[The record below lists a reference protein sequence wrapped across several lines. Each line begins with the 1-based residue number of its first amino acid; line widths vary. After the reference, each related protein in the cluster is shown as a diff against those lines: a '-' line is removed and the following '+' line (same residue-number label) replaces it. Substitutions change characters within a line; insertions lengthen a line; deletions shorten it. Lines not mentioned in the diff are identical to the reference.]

1 MAASEYRIRVKRGHH
16 ARLRFWFDPMSD
28 DIWNGDA
35 DLIMEDELSCD
46 NICTHELFFPIIE
59 RFFPG
64 DFRWR
69 NELNLMP
76 MEDVKDMI
84 DEIRDLIDILDAGD
98 IKNKRLNYLREGYA
112 VDLLVPE
119 DEYME
124 NYYGRPQRVQV
135 QGVIDHLHVI
145 SEFYQTIA
153 DYLDEMVDKYEP
165 KGFKYIAISAPV

>member
-1 MAASEYRIRVKRGHH
+1 
-16 ARLRFWFDPMSD
+16 
-28 DIWNGDA
+28 
-35 DLIMEDELSCD
+35 
-46 NICTHELFFPIIE
+46 
-59 RFFPG
+59 
-64 DFRWR
+64 
-69 NELNLMP
+69 MP

-124 NYYGRPQRVQV
+124 NYYGRPQRIQV
-135 QGVIDHLHVI
+135 QGVIDHLYVI

-153 DYLDEMVDKYEP
+153 DYLEEMVEKYEP
-165 KGFKYIAISAPV
+165 KGFKYIAISSPV

>member
-1 MAASEYRIRVKRGHH
+1 M
-16 ARLRFWFDPMSD
+16 RLLVVEDQK
-28 DIWNGDA
+28 
-35 DLIMEDELSCD
+35 DL
-46 NICTHELFFPIIE
+46 NAIIV
-59 RFFPG
+59 RKLG
-64 DFRWR
+64 
-69 NELNLMP
+69 
-76 MEDVKDMI
+76 
-84 DEIRDLIDILDAGD
+84 
-98 IKNKRLNYLREGYA
+98 REGYA

-124 NYYGRPQRVQV
+124 NYYGRPQRIQV

>member
-1 MAASEYRIRVKRGHH
+1 MATGEYRIRVKRGHSK
-16 ARLRFWFDPMSD
+16 RLRFWFDPMSD
-28 DIWNGDA
+28 AIWNGDA
-35 DLIMEDELSCD
+35 DLILEDELSCD

-64 DFRWR
+64 EFLWR

-84 DEIRDLIDILDAGD
+84 DEIRDLIEILDAGD
-98 IKNKRLNYLREGYA
+98 IRNKRLNYLRAGYA

-119 DEYME
+119 DEYE
-124 NYYGRPQRVQV
+124 ERYYGRPRSVQV
-135 QGVIDHLHVI
+135 QGVIDHLYVI
-145 SEFYQTIA
+145 SDFYQTIA

>member
-1 MAASEYRIRVKRGHH
+1 MSASEYRIRVKRGHH
-16 ARLRFWFDPMSD
+16 ARLRFWFDPISD

-35 DLIMEDELSCD
+35 DLILEDELSCD
-46 NICTHELFFPIIE
+46 NICTHELFFPIIK

-64 DFRWR
+64 EFLWR

-84 DEIRDLIDILDAGD
+84 DEIRDLIEILDAGD
-98 IKNKRLNYLREGYA
+98 IRNKRLNYLRGGFA

-119 DEYME
+119 DEYEE
-124 NYYGRPQRVQV
+124 NYYGRPQRIQN
-135 QGVIDHLHVI
+135 QGVIDHLYVI
-145 SEFYQTIA
+145 SDFYQTIA

-165 KGFKYIAISAPV
+165 QGFKYIAISAPV